1 MFTVLITKHKEWV
14 TEFSNFKENDQNCHY
29 HQRLILKTQA
39 QAIVCELHGC
49 FHIYTPI

>member
-39 QAIVCELHGC
+39 QAIVCELRGC